1 MSPDEQTES
10 AQRLPVDVSGELE
23 LYRCDA
29 GFTAS
34 VAQTGRTKQIS
45 VESL

>member
-29 GFTAS
+29 GFTAP
-34 VAQTGRTKQIS
+34 VAQTEVTKQI
-45 VESL
+45 ESESF